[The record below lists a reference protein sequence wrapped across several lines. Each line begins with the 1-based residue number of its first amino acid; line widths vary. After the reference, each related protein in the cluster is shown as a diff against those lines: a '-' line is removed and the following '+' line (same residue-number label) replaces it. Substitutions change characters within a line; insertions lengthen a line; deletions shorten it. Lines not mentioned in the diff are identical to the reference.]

1 MILSLPLNMMIFWQ
15 SLSCAAATVLLFFLF
30 KVSLHR
36 SSGRLHWFLAV
47 RIDKDS
53 INHCNVWICVILTIG
68 HPEHFL
74 HATHLGNI
82 LSNIPLFAT
91 NRPGL
96 PVGTPVVGASKHPQ
110 SYSTTAKPCKCLGAG
125 PCMMEIL
132 HSSANDLQ
140 WFFSATWTIIDISIA
155 VLAHA
160 KHNCILYGKWWTG
173 KLNVEWKW
181 KSICIDF

>member
-30 KVSLHR
+30 KASLHR

-68 HPEHFL
+68 HPERFL

-96 PVGTPVVGASKHPQ
+96 PVGTPVVGASKQPQ
-110 SYSTTAKPCKCLGAG
+110 SYTMVLLCNMNDHKYIYSCVGTCKTQ
-125 PCMMEIL
+125 L
-132 HSSANDLQ
+132 HSLRQVN
-140 WFFSATWTIIDISIA
+140 W
-155 VLAHA
+155 
-160 KHNCILYGKWWTG
+160 
-173 KLNVEWKW
+173 
-181 KSICIDF
+181 

>member
-30 KVSLHR
+30 KASLHR

-53 INHCNVWICVILTIG
+53 INHCNVWICAILTIG
-68 HPEHFL
+68 HPERFL

-96 PVGTPVVGASKHPQ
+96 PVGTPVVGASKQPQ
-110 SYSTTAKPCKCLGAG
+110 SYTPRQRSLASALGQGRAWWSTYTSLQMIYNG
-125 PCMMEIL
+125 
-132 HSSANDLQ
+132 SSLQ
-140 WFFSATWTIIDISIA
+140 HERS
-155 VLAHA
+155 
-160 KHNCILYGKWWTG
+160 
-173 KLNVEWKW
+173 
-181 KSICIDF
+181 